1 MKMSRSNYSRTTI
14 FFALIWL
21 FASGISPGQQTT
33 LEYKKYHKPDEINAL
48 LKKLA
53 KQYGQTTKLHNL
65 ATSPGGRKLL
75 ILEIGNEV
83 NSADKKLPAV
93 FVAGN
98 MEGIVPI
105 ASEAAVYL
113 AELVLADQSRYVD
126 KNAYYVIPVVNV
138 DGTYHFY

>member
-14 FFALIWL
+14 FFTLIWL

-33 LEYKKYHKPDEINAL
+33 LEY
-48 LKKLA
+48 
-53 KQYGQTTKLHNL
+53 
-65 ATSPGGRKLL
+65 
-75 ILEIGNEV
+75 
-83 NSADKKLPAV
+83 KKLPAV